1 MRNRRPRL
9 LAAAAL
15 ALFAAACRT
24 PGGSAGRGAFLAEGP
39 ASYYG
44 KGLHGRPTASGET
57 FDKGALTAAH
67 PRLPFGTC
75 VRVEAV
81 QSGRTVEVRINDRG
95 PFTGGRIIDLSEA
108 AARVLGILE
117 AGVARV
123 RLYRC

>member
-1 MRNRRPRL
+1 MRNRRPQL
-9 LAAAAL
+9 FAAAAL
-15 ALFAAACRT
+15 ALFAASCRT
-24 PGGSAGRGAFLAEGP
+24 TGGSAGRGAFLAEGP

-57 FDKGALTAAH
+57 FDKNALTAAH

-75 VRVEAV
+75 VRVQAV
-81 QSGRTVEVRINDRG
+81 KSGRSVEVRVNDRG
-95 PFTGGRIIDLSEA
+95 PYTGGRIIDVSEA
-108 AARVLGILE
+108 AARVLGMLD